1 MRMKYRVKFKV
12 SYCEA
17 YFDFDD
23 AKEACNFMTMAAK
36 RLADGGDKTTI
47 GLTVIKEEEEA

>member
-36 RLADGGDKTTI
+36 RLTDGGDKTTI
-47 GLTVIKEEEEA
+47 GLTVIKEEEA